1 MVKRKINTTNIS
13 IVVPHEMYLLIK
25 AITDEQQISVSEFT
39 RRALRMLLRETDGL
53 RLEQA
58 TTHEKGEEE

>member
-1 MVKRKINTTNIS
+1 VVKRKINTTNIS

-39 RRALRMLLRETDGL
+39 RRALTMLLRETDGL
-53 RLEQA
+53 RLEQV
-58 TTHEKGEEE
+58 TTDEKGEY